1 MKDALTENDFSFQ
14 ELEFDRVL
22 EALSGY
28 CRSEQGA
35 DSIKNLT
42 VFDSATRIEKLQK
55 EYREI
60 EALLDKGRK
69 IEPAGGKFFPLPV
82 SYVSDYFFE
91 PFVFLGILRNYEIGI
106 SLKKFTKD
114 NSLLSHH
121 FSEFKEMTDW
131 ALAVTKAFDSDGSI
145 REDATPHLK
154 KLHARRRRVEKAVE
168 AALKAVMGS
177 HHEIMMDE
185 LVTRRAGRFVIP
197 VKRDF
202 IGRIQGLVHDTS
214 ASGATAFFEPI
225 SVVQQN
231 NELQQCQNDIQI
243 EENRLLKELSWAVL
257 ENQDFFELLDDII
270 GFFDSML
277 ARYRF
282 STKYECTLPE
292 IALSGPLRLKEA
304 RHPVLLFNKQE
315 VVSNTIEVDREA
327 GILVVTGS
335 NTGGKTVFLKMCGLL
350 QLMNQAII
358 PVPVAEGSSFP
369 VFNSIISDIG
379 DRQSI
384 DESLSTFSSHM
395 LGLKKIME
403 KAGPKTLVLIDELG
417 TGTAPTEGAAIA
429 VAVASVLAERGGYT
443 VITTHYQEVTQMAFE
458 GKHRVRLASVEFDE
472 EKLIP
477 TFRLLYDLPG
487 RSHAISI
494 AKRIGLPETVI
505 ERAMK
510 IAGASTEGNSDAMVV
525 KLAGKI
531 RELEGEQ
538 VRLDTILNENEA
550 LEKRHKILL
559 KELKAEKKELHQ
571 EFEQRFEKI
580 LREFRKEK
588 EKALYRVSEKQRAEA
603 KKVEEKLTASYDEAI
618 ASRLKD
624 AEEKK
629 PGGTFSRGDK
639 VRHHLLG
646 VTGIVDEISKQGDR
660 VRVTV
665 RGKSVWFA
673 AGDLSRE
680 ESDGKSSKGTGTNVH
695 FSTSRSVRPS
705 LQCNLVGKNVED
717 AIYVLEQTLD
727 QCVLESHE
735 SIRVI
740 HGHGSGK
747 LRKGIRNYLKTS
759 VYVERFEPDTDDGA
773 TLVFLK

>member
-1 MKDALTENDFSFQ
+1 MKDALTENEFSFQ

-22 EALSGY
+22 ETLSGY
-28 CRSEQGA
+28 CSSEQGIS
-35 DSIKNLT
+35 SIKNLI
-42 VFDSATRIEKLQK
+42 VFDSAERIEELQK

-60 EALLDKGRK
+60 ESLLDKGKK
-69 IEPAGGKFFPLPV
+69 IESAGGKFFPLPI

-91 PFVFLGILRNYEIGI
+91 PLVLLGILRNYEIGI
-106 SLKKFTKD
+106 SLKKFAKE
-114 NSLLSHH
+114 NNLLSHH
-121 FSEFKEMTDW
+121 FSGFRDLGDW
-131 ALAVTKAFDSDGSI
+131 ARAVRKAFDPDGTI

-168 AALKAVMGS
+168 SALKAVMSS
-177 HHEIMMDE
+177 HREIMMDE

-214 ASGATAFFEPI
+214 SSGATAFFEPI
-225 SVVQQN
+225 KVVHLN

-243 EENRLLKELSWAVL
+243 EVNHLLKDLSRAIL
-257 ENQDFFELLDDII
+257 ENQDFFELLDDTI

-282 STKYECTLPE
+282 SIKYECTLPE
-292 IALSGPLRLKEA
+292 VSPSRPLRLKAA
-304 RHPVLLFNKQE
+304 RHPVLLFNRQE
-315 VVSNTIEVDREA
+315 VVPNNIEVDREA

-350 QLMNQAII
+350 QLMNQAVI
-358 PVPVAEGSSFP
+358 PVPVANGSAFP
-369 VFNSIISDIG
+369 VFRSIISDIG

-395 LGLKKIME
+395 LGLKKILE
-403 KAGPKTLVLIDELG
+403 SAGPDTLVLIDELG
-417 TGTAPTEGAAIA
+417 TGTAPAEGAAIA
-429 VAVASVLAERGGYT
+429 VAVAGVLAELGGYT

-472 EKLIP
+472 EKLVP

-494 AKRIGLPETVI
+494 ARRIGLPENVI
-505 ERAMK
+505 GMAQTFVGRSK
-510 IAGASTEGNSDAMVV
+510 DRNSDAMVV

-531 RELEGEQ
+531 REMEEEQ
-538 VRLDTILNENEA
+538 ARLNIILNENEA
-550 LEKRHKILL
+550 LEKQHRVLL
-559 KELKAEKKELHQ
+559 KELKAEKREIHQ
-571 EFEQRFEKI
+571 EFEQKFEKI
-580 LREFRKEK
+580 LHDFRKEK
-588 EKALYRVSEKQRAEA
+588 EKALYRVSEKQRSAA
-603 KKVEEKLTASYDEAI
+603 KKVEEDLVSAYDEAI
-618 ASRLKD
+618 ASKLKD
-624 AEEKK
+624 SGEEKSNAM
-629 PGGTFSRGDK
+629 FSRGDR
-639 VRHHLLG
+639 VCHHVLG
-646 VTGIVDEISKQGDR
+646 VTGVVDEISKQGDR
-660 VRVTV
+660 IKVTV

-673 AGDLSRE
+673 AGDLSIE
-680 ESDGKSSKGTGTNVH
+680 EPGAKGPGGSGTNVH
-695 FSTSRSVRPS
+695 FSASRTVRPS

-727 QCVLESHE
+727 QCVLQSHD

-747 LRKGIRNYLKTS
+747 LRKGIRAYLKTS
-759 VYVERFEPDTDDGA
+759 AYVERFESDTDDGA

>member
-1 MKDALTENDFSFQ
+1 MKDALTEYEFSFQ
-14 ELEFDRVL
+14 ELEFNRVL
-22 EALSGY
+22 ETLSGY
-28 CRSEQGA
+28 CGSEQGVS
-35 DSIKNLT
+35 SIKNLA
-42 VFDSATRIEKLQK
+42 VFDSPTRIEELQK

-60 EALLDKGRK
+60 ETLLDKGRK
-69 IEPAGGKFFPLPV
+69 IEPAGGRMFPLPV

-91 PFVFLGILRNYEIGI
+91 PLVLLGILRNYEIGI
-106 SLKKFTKD
+106 SLKKFARENK
-114 NSLLSHH
+114 LLAHH
-121 FSEFKEMTDW
+121 FLEFIEMEEW
-131 ALAVTKAFDSDGSI
+131 AQAVRKAFDPDGSI

-168 AALKAVMGS
+168 SALRAIMGS

-225 SVVQQN
+225 SVVQRN

-243 EENRLLKELSWAVL
+243 EENRLLKDLSRAVL
-257 ENQDFFELLDDII
+257 ESQKFFGLLDYTI

-292 IALSGPLRLKEA
+292 LSPSGPLRLKEA
-304 RHPVLLFNKQE
+304 RHPVLLFNRQE
-315 VVSNTIEVDREA
+315 VISNLIEVDREA

-350 QLMNQAII
+350 QLMNQAVI
-358 PVPVAEGSSFP
+358 PVPVAEGSIFP
-369 VFNSIISDIG
+369 VFSSIITDIG

-395 LGLKKIME
+395 LGLKRILE
-403 KAGPKTLVLIDELG
+403 KVGPDTLVLIDELG

-429 VAVASVLAERGGYT
+429 VAVAGVLADHGGYT

-458 GKHRVRLASVEFDE
+458 GKNRVRLASVEFDE
-472 EKLIP
+472 KNLVP

-494 AKRIGLPETVI
+494 ARRIGLPEAVL
-505 ERAMK
+505 ERAQD
-510 IAGASTEGNSDAMVV
+510 IAGESTDGNADAMVV
-525 KLAGKI
+525 TLARKL
-531 RELEGEQ
+531 RNMEEEQ
-538 VRLDTILNENEA
+538 TRLDMILKENEA
-550 LEKRHKILL
+550 LAEQQKALL
-559 KELKAEKKELHQ
+559 KDLKAEKKELYH
-571 EFEQRFEKI
+571 EFEQKFEHI
-580 LREFRKEK
+580 LGDFRKEK
-588 EKALYRVSEKQRAEA
+588 ERALYRVSEKRRTAA
-603 KKVEEKLTASYDEAI
+603 KKVEEELISAYEETI
-618 ASRLKD
+618 ASNLKD
-624 AEEKK
+624 TEENDSR
-629 PGGTFSRGDK
+629 GLFSRGDK

-660 VRVTV
+660 ARVTV

-673 AGDLSRE
+673 SGDLSIE
-680 ESDGKSSKGTGTNVH
+680 ETGGKGAGRSETNVH
-695 FSTSRSVRPS
+695 FSASQTVRPS
-705 LQCNLVGKNVED
+705 LQCNLVGKTVED
-717 AIYVLEQTLD
+717 GIYVLEHTLD
-727 QCVLESHE
+727 QCVLQGHE

-747 LRKGIRNYLKTS
+747 LRKGIRTYLEKS
-759 VYVERFEPDTDDGA
+759 PYVERFEPDTDDGA

>member
-22 EALSGY
+22 ETLSGY
-28 CRSEQGA
+28 CGSEQGVS
-35 DSIKNLT
+35 SIKNLT
-42 VFDSATRIEKLQK
+42 VFDSATRIEELQK

-60 EALLDKGRK
+60 ESLLDKGRK
-69 IEPAGGKFFPLPV
+69 IEPAGGKYFPLPV

-91 PFVFLGILRNYEIGI
+91 PLVLLGILRNYQIGI
-106 SLKKFTKD
+106 SLKKFAKEND
-114 NSLLSHH
+114 VLSHH
-121 FSEFKEMTDW
+121 FSEFRELDDW
-131 ALAVTKAFDSDGSI
+131 ARAVRKAFDSDGSI

-243 EENRLLKELSWAVL
+243 EENRLLKELSRAVL
-257 ENQDFFELLDDII
+257 NNQDFFELLDSTI

-282 STKYECTLPE
+282 STKFICTLPE
-292 IALSGPLRLKEA
+292 LSLSGPLRLKEA

-315 VVSNTIEVDREA
+315 VVSNDIVVDREA

-350 QLMNQAII
+350 QLMNQAVI
-358 PVPVAEGSSFP
+358 PVPVAEGSGFP

-395 LGLKKIME
+395 LGLKKILE
-403 KAGPKTLVLIDELG
+403 KAGPDTLVLIDELG
-417 TGTAPTEGAAIA
+417 TGTAPAEGAAIA
-429 VAVASVLAERGGYT
+429 VAVAGVLAELGGYT

-458 GKHRVRLASVEFDE
+458 GKHSVRLASVEFDE
-472 EKLIP
+472 ENLIP

-494 AKRIGLPETVI
+494 AKRIGIPETVI
-505 ERAMK
+505 ERALTF
-510 IAGASTEGNSDAMVV
+510 AAASTDGNSDAMVV

-531 RELEGEQ
+531 RELEEEQ
-538 VRLDTILNENEA
+538 ERLDSILNENEV
-550 LEKRHKILL
+550 LEKQHKVLL
-559 KELKAEKKELHQ
+559 KELKSEKKELHQ
-571 EFEQRFEKI
+571 EF
-580 LREFRKEK
+580 
-588 EKALYRVSEKQRAEA
+588 
-603 KKVEEKLTASYDEAI
+603 
-618 ASRLKD
+618 
-624 AEEKK
+624 
-629 PGGTFSRGDK
+629 
-639 VRHHLLG
+639 
-646 VTGIVDEISKQGDR
+646 
-660 VRVTV
+660 
-665 RGKSVWFA
+665 
-673 AGDLSRE
+673 
-680 ESDGKSSKGTGTNVH
+680 
-695 FSTSRSVRPS
+695 
-705 LQCNLVGKNVED
+705 
-717 AIYVLEQTLD
+717 
-727 QCVLESHE
+727 
-735 SIRVI
+735 
-740 HGHGSGK
+740 
-747 LRKGIRNYLKTS
+747 
-759 VYVERFEPDTDDGA
+759 
-773 TLVFLK
+773 

>member
-1 MKDALTENDFSFQ
+1 MKDALTENEFSFQ

-22 EALSGY
+22 ETLSGY
-28 CRSEQGA
+28 CSSEQGVG
-35 DSIKNLT
+35 SIKNLT
-42 VFDSATRIEKLQK
+42 VVDSETRIEILQK

-60 EALLDKGRK
+60 ETLLDRGRK
-69 IEPAGGKFFPLPV
+69 IEPAGGRIFPLPV
-82 SYVSDYFFE
+82 SCASDYFYE
-91 PFVFLGILRNYEIGI
+91 PIVLLGILRNYEIGI
-106 SLKKFTKD
+106 SLKKFARESKLLAHYFSKFKD
-114 NSLLSHH
+114 LD
-121 FSEFKEMTDW
+121 DW
-131 ALAVTKAFDSDGSI
+131 AGAVKKAFDSDGSI

-154 KLHARRRRVEKAVE
+154 KLHGRKRRLEKAVE
-168 AALKAVMGS
+168 SALKAVMGS
-177 HHEIMMDE
+177 HHEIMMDQ
-185 LVTRRAGRFVIP
+185 LVTRRSGRFVIP

-202 IGRIQGLVHDTS
+202 IGRIKGLVHDTS

-243 EENRLLKELSWAVL
+243 EENRLLKELSQAVL
-257 ENQDFFELLDDII
+257 NNQDFFELLDNTI

-282 STKYECTLPE
+282 SEKYGCTLPA
-292 IALSGPLRLKEA
+292 ICPSGPLRLKEA
-304 RHPVLLFNKQE
+304 RHPLLLFNRQD
-315 VVSNTIEVDREA
+315 VVPNTIEVDRDA

-350 QLMNQAII
+350 QLMNQAVI
-358 PVPVAEGSSFP
+358 PVPVAEGSCFP
-369 VFNSIISDIG
+369 VFSSIISDIG

-395 LGLKKIME
+395 LGLKKILE
-403 KAGPKTLVLIDELG
+403 KAGPDTLVLIDELG

-429 VAVASVLAERGGYT
+429 VAVASVLAELGGYT

-458 GKHRVRLASVEFDE
+458 GQQRVRLASVAFDE
-472 EKLIP
+472 EKLVP

-494 AKRIGLPETVI
+494 AKRIGLPANVI
-505 ERAMK
+505 ERALK
-510 IAGASTEGNSDAMVV
+510 YAGASTGGNSDAMVV

-531 RELEGEQ
+531 RELEEKET
-538 VRLDTILNENEA
+538 RLEAILKENEA
-550 LEKRHKILL
+550 LENRHKILI
-559 KELKAEKKELHQ
+559 KELKAEKRELHDV
-571 EFEQRFEKI
+571 FEQKFERI
-580 LREFRKEK
+580 LKDFRKEK
-588 EKALYRVSEKQRAEA
+588 ERALYRVSEKQRSAA
-603 KKVEEKLTASYDEAI
+603 KRVEEELVTSFDESI
-618 ASRLKD
+618 ASKLRD
-624 AEEKK
+624 SDVKK
-629 PGGTFSRGDK
+629 YKGTFSRGDR

-646 VTGIVDEISKQGDR
+646 VIGIVDEISKQGDR

-673 AGDLSRE
+673 AGDLSLE
-680 ESDGKSSKGTGTNVH
+680 EGGGKSGGGSGTSVH
-695 FSTSRSVRPS
+695 FSASRNASPS

-727 QCVLESHE
+727 QCVLQSHE
-735 SIRVI
+735 SVRVI

-747 LRKGIRNYLKTS
+747 LRKGIRNYLKKS
-759 VYVERFEPDTDDGA
+759 PYVERFEPDTDDGA